1 MEFAEYAEVPKQ
13 LQEKIIAAAST
24 DEEEED
30 E

>member
-1 MEFAEYAEVPKQ
+1 MEFAQYSEIPKQ
-13 LQEKIIAAAST
+13 LQEKIIAAKST